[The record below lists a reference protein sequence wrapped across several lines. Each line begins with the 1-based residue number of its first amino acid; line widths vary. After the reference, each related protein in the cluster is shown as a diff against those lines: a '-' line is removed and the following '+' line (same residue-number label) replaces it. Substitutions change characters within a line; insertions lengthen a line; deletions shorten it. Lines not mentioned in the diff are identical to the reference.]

1 MPDDILS
8 ITAKAD
14 FGQIGS
20 EANEAAASVEGASSR
35 ITAAMNSAGAAP
47 EKLTFSTM
55 EAQHALRGMGE
66 ELGVRMPRFVSSFV
80 SHLGGVGPALAM
92 AFTPI
97 AIIGVTKVLIDAG
110 KEVYNL
116 YQNVVDLK
124 SEFEALGS
132 IEKGLTA
139 DMLGLSNA
147 LISGNVRLTELS
159 SGAIAG
165 ARAHVTA
172 LGMQIV
178 DLGKLV
184 DASGKEFKDLGV
196 AAKSSLREFLV
207 PTQAAD
213 FQNVLR
219 NIGLEVGRV
228 KKLMLNTDEES
239 TEFKGLQESLSL
251 LSAFYN
257 TLSLRVQKYNQ
268 DVAIANA
275 EAQKAIRAEQE
286 KTQRQAE
293 QAAKEAAR
301 VQHEQI
307 IALLNEDEK
316 NAKEK
321 TKLLEEEV
329 RENQKANTLM
339 DEEAKKAALATQEAW
354 KKAWQEI
361 VKEQNK
367 ANKEQEEMMKRLQKP
382 WDNMAKSLQRTMTQ
396 TTMGL
401 IEGTLTVQK
410 AFTKL
415 GEGILQIMVN
425 ALAKVLAQHIA
436 HAIMVNV
443 IEKSQMAA
451 SIAAFLGFQSTKL
464 AAAKTAEVAQGT
476 TDAGLAG
483 AAAYASVME
492 ALPFPVNIAVAPGV
506 AAEAITAT
514 MALASFAVGTDYV
527 PRTGLALIH
536 EGEAITPASQN
547 RGGGM
552 GGGMHVHFNVS
563 AVDAPGVQ
571 AFFDQHGEK
580 MARTLSRQVRRR
592 NSF

>member
-1 MPDDILS
+1 MSDSVLEIS
-8 ITAKAD
+8 AKAD

-47 EKLTFSTM
+47 EKLAFSTM

-116 YQNVVDLK
+116 YENVVNLK
-124 SEFEALGS
+124 AEFEALGG
-132 IEKGLTA
+132 IEKALTA
-139 DMLGLSNA
+139 DMLGLSNS
-147 LISGNVRLTELS
+147 LIQGNVRLTELS

-184 DASGKEFKDLGV
+184 DVSGKEFKDLGV

-213 FQNVLR
+213 FANTLKNV
-219 NIGLEVGRV
+219 GLEIGRV

-286 KTQRQAE
+286 KTQRQVE

-367 ANKEQEEMMKRLQKP
+367 ANKEMEEAMKKLQKP
-382 WDNMAKSLQRTMTQ
+382 WDTMAKSMQRAMTQ

-401 IEGTLTVQK
+401 IEGTMTVQK
-410 AFTKL
+410 AFLKL
-415 GEGILQIMVN
+415 GDGILQIMVN

-527 PRTGLALIH
+527 PRTGLALLH

-547 RGGGM
+547 RGGG
-552 GGGMHVHFNVS
+552 GGHTFNFNVS

-580 MARTLSRQVRRR
+580 MARTLSRQMRKGNR
-592 NSF
+592 F